1 MRPVRLAAA
10 LLLALAGCGD
20 SGTALGDVIGRV
32 LAGGEPVAG
41 VTARLTGTGITA
53 VSGADGGFR
62 LDGVPR
68 GNHTVQLERLLD
80 GRLQIAESPLFRF
93 AGETVDLGDLTIR
106 DAGSGGR
113 DVGEITGR
121 VLDDAG
127 EPIAGASVELTNGT
141 GVVQT
146 TRSGTQGGYAF
157 RNVAPGTYR
166 VAALFRDG
174 DDLLEGAR
182 DGLVVARGLEARLLQ
197 GVDLIL
203 ADGADLG
210 GIEGTVTD
218 TRGDA
223 IAGATVSVSLRS
235 DVDEP
240 PIAVYTAVTNAVGA
254 YALTALP
261 GTGADATVSASAAGF
276 ALAAAAV
283 AVRGGSVVRLDFELA
298 GQAPLAQRPPTGISG
313 LALTYPIGGG
323 PAARALAAVRH
334 PELAVATTRAAP
346 PETLIEVLVA
356 YTPAN
361 GADTIGQAL
370 YRSPFSDRGGYVE
383 VARSGSPSA
392 TQIADLSGAL
402 SIATDYSYRL
412 TSLAADGRESELS
425 EVADVRPLERLVAT
439 APADGATDVDPAT
452 FAFEWRD
459 VDEAAAYQVM
469 LFDRRPGLA
478 TEPVYTSPVLNGG
491 TLRHLYDGPTLEAA
505 GEYFWSVVAF
515 DQPDPPRATAESYGA
530 IMRFTTGTP

>member
-1 MRPVRLAAA
+1 MRPVQFAVA
-10 LLLALAGCGD
+10 LLVALAGCGD

-32 LAGGEPVAG
+32 LAGGAPVAG

-53 VSGADGGFR
+53 VSGDDGGFR

-106 DAGSGGR
+106 DAGTGGR

-121 VLDDAG
+121 ILDDAG
-127 EPIAGASVELTNGT
+127 EPILGAGVELSDGA
-141 GVVQT
+141 GLVQT

-157 RNVAPGTYR
+157 RNVSPGTYR
-166 VAALFRDG
+166 VAAIFRAG
-174 DDLLEGAR
+174 DELLEGAR
-182 DGLVVARGLEARLLQ
+182 EALVVARGLEARLLQ
-197 GVDLIL
+197 AVDLVL

-210 GIEGTVTD
+210 GLEGTVTD
-218 TRGDA
+218 SRGDP
-223 IAGATVSVSLRS
+223 IAGATVSVSLLTAA
-235 DVDEP
+235 DEP
-240 PIAVYTAVTNAVGA
+240 PIAVYTAVTNALGA

-261 GTGADATVSASAAGF
+261 GTGEDAAVTAGAAGF
-276 ALAAAAV
+276 AGVGAAV
-283 AVRGGSVVRLDFELA
+283 SIRGGSVIRLDFELA
-298 GQAPLAQRPPTGISG
+298 GQAPVAQRPPTGISG

-323 PAARALAAVRH
+323 PAARALAATRH
-334 PELAVATTRAAP
+334 PELAATTRAAP
-346 PETLIEVLVA
+346 PETLIEVLVG
-356 YTPAN
+356 YTPVN
-361 GADTIGQAL
+361 GADTVGQVL
-370 YRSPFSDRGGYVE
+370 YRSPFSDRGGYVA

-392 TQIADLSGAL
+392 TQVADLSGAL

-412 TSLAADGRESELS
+412 TSVAADGRESELS

-459 VDEAAAYQVM
+459 VDQAAAYQVL

-478 TEPVYTSPVLNGG
+478 TAPVYLSPVLNGG
-491 TLRHLYDGPTLEAA
+491 TLRHLYDGPALETAA
-505 GEYFWSVVAF
+505 EYFWSVVAF
-515 DQPDPPRATAESYGA
+515 DQPTPPRATAESYGA